1 MATRGNLIKLSP
13 LFLPVFGG
21 IGFILIFFQAD
32 ITGSTFWAAFLPTG
46 VVIIY
51 ALLIYYFILKN
62 DDLNLGEHYTETIYF
77 LGFLFT
83 LLAIFSLLYKY
94 NFSELSD
101 IDKNPQRLNEVIN
114 YVGIA
119 VLTTI
124 AGIVLRNI
132 GKSIYLSKHEGTD
145 YDELLKKMDEH
156 KQYSQQFLERY
167 EEIFNFIKASFTER
181 KEAIEELNKKEQQ
194 YLSNLGKLNET
205 IDSFCTSLNKGGKT
219 YNESLNNQQNI
230 IKGMIEALKE
240 AINKQEA
247 SFKNSNEKLS
257 EFDKSVKEVAD
268 NLRSSINPMYLENVS
283 MTISTFN
290 KEVTELEVV
299 LDKFIKIIEEKVN
312 SLTV

>member
-1 MATRGNLIKLSP
+1 MTTREILVKLSP

-51 ALLIYYFILKN
+51 AFLIYYFIMGN
-62 DDLNLGEHYTETIYF
+62 DNSNLGEHYTETIYF

-94 NFSELSD
+94 NFSELSN
-101 IDKNPQRLNEVIN
+101 IDKNPQQLNEVIN

-132 GKSIYLSKHEGTD
+132 GKTIYLSKHEGTG
-145 YDELLKKMDEH
+145 YDELIKKMDEH
-156 KQYSQQFLERY
+156 KQYSQQFLDRY

-181 KEAIEELNKKEQQ
+181 KKAIEELNEKEQQ
-194 YLSNLGKLNET
+194 YLSNLEKLNET
-205 IDSFCTSLNKGGKT
+205 IDSFCTALNKGGKT
-219 YNESLNNQQNI
+219 YSDSLNNQQNI
-230 IKGMIEALKE
+230 IKGIVDSLKD
-240 AINKQEA
+240 AVNKQEE
-247 SFKNSNEKLS
+247 SFKKSKKELS

-268 NLRSSINPMYLENVS
+268 NLRGSINPIFLKNVS
-283 MTISTFN
+283 MTINTFN
-290 KEVTELEVV
+290 KEVSELEVV
-299 LDKFIKIIEEKVN
+299 LNKFIEIIGKKVN
-312 SLTV
+312 DLK